1 MCAVS
6 FNEAG
11 RAVQT
16 AVSPI
21 KYVKGLNTVTQFSEL
36 CWYVCARSSSK
47 YFFPNICLY
56 CYCCLSIPQSIFVL
70 K

>member
-21 KYVKGLNTVTQFSEL
+21 KYVKGLNTITQFSEL

-56 CYCCLSIPQSIFVL
+56 C
-70 K
+70 